1 MEKNNEEISKFRK
14 FMGWQAFLWGLLLVL
29 IPLSGI
35 LFILSFFDYF
45 GISIMKQQY
54 AAWFMG
60 LVLSAVFIGVP
71 ATIRSSKTVIPWYDW
86 CMSILGFC
94 GGLYIVIFYPAILYQ
109 FGVITPLRLFFS
121 GIVILLILEALRRMF
136 GLSLVI
142 IVAVF
147 LSYGFVA
154 PYMPGAFKGQGTSY
168 DQLLN
173 YLYLD
178 ANSLL
183 DLLYLA
189 ATMAFAFI
197 LFGQTLL
204 NLKGGDIFNDLAVR
218 MFGRFR
224 GGPAKASVVGSGAV
238 GSITGNPVANVL
250 LTGSMTIPL
259 MKRSGYSSSQSAAI
273 ESVASTGGTI
283 TPPIMGIAAFMM
295 AENLGVSYQVIV
307 IAAIV
312 PAFLYYLSLFIQ
324 VDLKA
329 GQNNIRKVPEK
340 DLPDKASVLKKT
352 WLIVPIFFFLVYFLF
367 AQGLPPATAGV
378 YASGIAVIVLCL
390 QKQIRQEFLPRMIS
404 ILTDTGKTMLE
415 IGVILAAAGLIV
427 GVIAITGLGF
437 NLVQVITSFGQHGL
451 FVLLIASAVVCIIL
465 GMGMPAVAAYAIVA
479 VLVVPA
485 LVELGVEA
493 IAAHFFVFFFA
504 TMSNITPPI
513 ALACFAAAPIAK
525 ESPHKIGFEATKL
538 GIIGYIIPFVFVYNS
553 SILLSSSQDAN
564 ITSVLLSILL
574 AIFAVSSLSVAV
586 AGFLFE
592 NLNWIKRLL
601 LILSAVLILIPGT
614 LGMGWG
620 GDLAGCVIASI
631 VFTLE
636 YLRRKT
642 YKQALLVEKEVQIS

>member
-1 MEKNNEEISKFRK
+1 MEKSNELVSKFRELK
-14 FMGWQAFLWGLLLVL
+14 GGQASLWSMLLIL
-29 IPLSGI
+29 IPLSGV
-35 LFILSFFDYF
+35 LFILSFFDFF

-54 AAWFMG
+54 AGWFMG
-60 LVLSAVFIGVP
+60 LVLAAVFLGIP
-71 ATIRSSKTVIPWYDW
+71 ATKRSSRTVIPWYDW
-86 CMSILGFC
+86 CMSGM
-94 GGLYIVIFYPAILYQ
+94 GLYGGMYIAIFYPTILYQ
-109 FGVITPLRLFFS
+109 FSVITPSRILLS

-136 GLSLVI
+136 GLSLVV
-142 IVAVF
+142 IVAAF

-204 NLKGGDIFNDLAVR
+204 NLKGGDIFNDIAVSL
-218 MFGRFR
+218 FGRFR
-224 GGPAKASVVGSGAV
+224 GGPAKASVVGSASV

-273 ESVASTGGTI
+273 ESVASTGGTL
-283 TPPIMGIAAFMM
+283 TPPIMGIVAFMM
-295 AENLGVSYQVIV
+295 AENLGVSYQVI
-307 IAAIV
+307 ILAAIV
-312 PAFLYYLSLFIQ
+312 PALMYYVSLFIQ

-329 GQNNIRKVPEK
+329 GQNNIKKIPRE
-340 DLPDKASVLKKT
+340 DLPDRATVLKKA
-352 WLIVPIFFFLVYFLF
+352 WLIIPIFVFLVYVLF
-367 AQGLPPATAGV
+367 VQGRSPATAGV
-378 YASGIAVIVLCL
+378 YASGIAVIVLSL
-390 QKQIRQEFLPRMIS
+390 QKQIRRDIFRKAIG
-404 ILTDTGKTMLE
+404 IFKDTGKTMLE

-437 NLVQVITSFGQHGL
+437 NLVQVITNFGQYGL
-451 FVLLIASAVVCIIL
+451 FALLVASAIVCIVL

-485 LVELGVEA
+485 LVELGVA
-493 IAAHFFVFFFA
+493 PIAAHFFVFFFA

-538 GIIGYIIPFVFVYNS
+538 GIMGYIIPFVFVYNS
-553 SILLSSSQDAN
+553 SILLSTSQEVN
-564 ITSVLLSILL
+564 IASVLSAIVLTTL
-574 AIFAVSSLSVAV
+574 AVCILSVAV
-586 AGFLFE
+586 AGYLFDH
-592 NLNWIKRLL
+592 LTWPKRVL
-601 LILSAVLILIPGT
+601 LILSASFVLLPE
-614 LGMGWG
+614 LGLGLN
-620 GDLAGCVIASI
+620 LAGCIIASV
-631 VFTLE
+631 VFILE
-636 YLRRKT
+636 YVKRKANQ
-642 YKQALLVEKEVQIS
+642 KALVVNNKAQIN